1 MVVPFIAVE
10 GPIGVGKTTLTRA
23 IADTFHFKQIEEVVE
38 DNPFLKSFYEDIER
52 TSFQTEMFFLMDRF
66 EQLEHVQKLLAKG
79 CPVVSDYHILKNK
92 LFAEQTLKPEHKE
105 KFDRIFHMIT
115 NEFLKPNI
123 VIYLKAHLDTLLE
136 RIAKRGRPEEDHLSP
151 EYLKQIVDAYENWI
165 PQFKKSNPDVILL
178 TIETDTVNFVDNK
191 NDLSSFLSRL
201 QQLLEEELH
210 YVQ

>member
-1 MVVPFIAVE
+1 M
-10 GPIGVGKTTLTRA
+10 
-23 IADTFHFKQIEEVVE
+23 
-38 DNPFLKSFYEDIER
+38 
-52 TSFQTEMFFLMDRF
+52 
-66 EQLEHVQKLLAKG
+66 
-79 CPVVSDYHILKNK
+79 
-92 LFAEQTLKPEHKE
+92 
-105 KFDRIFHMIT
+105 
-115 NEFLKPNI
+115 
-123 VIYLKAHLDTLLE
+123 
-136 RIAKRGRPEEDHLSP
+136 SP